1 MGADDYTDRA
11 VWDAVLAG
19 ESRAF
24 GVLYDRHRDR
34 VFRHALRQFS
44 EPVDAE
50 DLTAIAFLE
59 LWRRRASARFVD
71 ESLLPWLLV
80 TTSNAAR
87 NAQRSRR
94 RHARV
99 LARLPPPDHE
109 PDLSEQAD
117 RRLDSEATHAALS
130 AAIADLPHVDRELI
144 TLTSLEGFS
153 LQQASNALG
162 ISHGAAKTRMSRV
175 RRKLG
180 DSISKPTVRAEGTTP

>member
-1 MGADDYTDRA
+1 MGDDDSTDRT
-11 VWDAVLAG
+11 VWEAVLAG
-19 ESRAF
+19 DSRAF

-34 VFRHALRQFS
+34 VFRHALCQFS
-44 EPVDAE
+44 EPVEAE

-59 LWRRRASARFVD
+59 LWRKRSSARFVD

-99 LARLPPPDHE
+99 LAKLPRPGHE
-109 PDLSEQAD
+109 PDVSEQSD

-130 AAIADLPHVDRELI
+130 AAIADLPPVDRELI
-144 TLTSLEGFS
+144 ILTSLEGFS
-153 LQQASNALG
+153 LQQASEALG
-162 ISHGAAKTRMSRV
+162 ISYGAAKTRMSRA
-175 RRKLG
+175 RRKLNH
-180 DSISKPTVRAEGTTP
+180 TVSQATVQIEGTTP

>member
-1 MGADDYTDRA
+1 MSPDRPTDEA
-11 VWDAVLAG
+11 VWNEVLAG
-19 ESRAF
+19 DSRAF

-34 VFRHALRQFS
+34 VFRHALWQFS
-44 EPVDAE
+44 DTVEAE

-87 NAQRSRR
+87 NAHRSRR

-99 LARLPPPDHE
+99 LAKLPLPDHE
-109 PDLSEQAD
+109 PDLSEQVD
-117 RRLDSEATHAALS
+117 RRLDCEADHAALS
-130 AAIADLPHVDRELI
+130 AAISNLPQVDRELI

-153 LQQASNALG
+153 LQQASEALG
-162 ISHGAAKTRMSRV
+162 ISYGTAKTRMSRA

-180 DSISKPTVRAEGTTP
+180 DTISKLTARIEGTTP